1 MKNFNY
7 ILTAIVIVSA
17 CGGGVE
23 DKQTQFYK
31 KEQTTP
37 QKLEVFIDAS
47 GVIEAI
53 SSVEI
58 KSKASGEVLF
68 LGAEVGDFIDK
79 GFMLAQIDQRTANNI
94 VDQTESDL
102 EAAKVRLLNAESQY
116 ERGIELHRN
125 SSISDKD
132 FEDIKENFA
141 QAKSTLVRNEVSYE
155 NAKIALDDTVVKSPI
170 DGTVISRPVEVG
182 QVISSPTSAF
192 GEGSIIMTM
201 ADLSKVRVRALV
213 DEIDVG
219 KVEIGQEVSIKVAA
233 YRDKEFIGTV
243 SKIEPKAYVQ
253 QNVTT
258 FPVLID
264 IDNKENLLL
273 IGMNTDVVIQI
284 LKKDQNFIMYKKDK
298 WLRSKDI
305 FPIQKKN
312 TDFVKIFK
320 SFLNCKYKWGGKTF
334 KGIDCSALL
343 QIFYKFNNNFFP
355 RDTIDQ
361 VKLKKGAGYKK
372 KFKKGDIIFWK
383 GHVAICIN
391 TNDLIHAYGPKK
403 RVIIMPIKKT
413 IKLIKETAKLDVKK
427 VTRI

>member
-1 MKNFNY
+1 ML
-7 ILTAIVIVSA
+7 LTA
-17 CGGGVE
+17 CGGGNDNKE
-23 DKQTQFYK
+23 TQFYK
-31 KEQTTP
+31 KQETTP
-37 QKLEVFIDAS
+37 QRLEVSIEAS

-68 LGAEVGDFIDK
+68 LGAEVGDFVDK

-116 ERGIELHRN
+116 DRGIELHKQ

-132 FEDIKENFA
+132 FEDIKENYA
-141 QAKSTLVRNEVSYE
+141 QAKSTLVRNEVSFE
-155 NAKIALDDTVVKSPI
+155 NAKISLDDTEVKSPI

-192 GEGSIIMTM
+192 GEGSILMTM

-219 KVEIGQEVSIKVAA
+219 KVEIGQSVSIKVAA

-243 SKIEPKAYVQ
+243 TKIEPKAYIQ

-264 IDNKENLLL
+264 IDNEENLLL

-284 LKKDQNFIMYKKDK
+284 LDKDVSLSVPTMS
-298 WLRSKDI
+298 LRTRKDI
-305 FPIQKKN
+305 YTAAAILDIEKE
-312 TDFVKIFK
+312 
-320 SFLNCKYKWGGKTF
+320 
-334 KGIDCSALL
+334 
-343 QIFYKFNNNFFP
+343 
-355 RDTIDQ
+355 TIDNFLKDT
-361 VKLKKGAGYKK
+361 VDGENFNKFIVIKDSKKGPNLSWVKVGVSDLYNVEVVEGLN
-372 KFKKGDIIFWK
+372 KGDVVYILPSKSLFDYQERFK
-383 GHVAICIN
+383 E
-391 TNDLIHAYGPKK
+391 
-403 RVIIMPIKKT
+403 RVSGSFSFG
-413 IKLIKETAKLDVKK
+413 
-427 VTRI
+427 

>member
-1 MKNFNY
+1 MNKYLY
-7 ILTAIVIVSA
+7 IFVIFFVIYG
-17 CGGGVE
+17 CGRNDASE
-23 DKQTQFYK
+23 TQFYK

-37 QKLEVFIDAS
+37 QKLEVSIDAS

-68 LGAEVGDFIDK
+68 LGAEVGDFVDK

-94 VDQTESDL
+94 VDQTKSDL

-116 ERGIELHRN
+116 ERGIELHKN

-155 NAKIALDDTVVKSPI
+155 NAKISLDDTVVKSPI
-170 DGTVISRPVEVG
+170 NGTVISRPVEVG

-192 GEGSIIMTM
+192 GEGSILMTM

-219 KVEIGQEVSIKVAA
+219 KVALGQRVSIKVAA

-243 SKIEPKAYVQ
+243 AKIEPMAYVQ

-264 IDNKENLLL
+264 INNEDNLLL
-273 IGMNTDVVIQI
+273 IGMNTDVEIQI
-284 LKKDQNFIMYKKDK
+284 LKKDVTLSIPTMS
-298 WLRSKDI
+298 LRTRKDI
-305 FPIQKKN
+305 YTAAAVLNIDKDVIDKFLIDKVEGENFNRFIVIKDSKN
-312 TDFVKIFK
+312 GPYLSWVKVGISDLYNVEVIEGLSNGDTVYILPSKSLFDYQQRFK
-320 SFLNCKYKWGGKTF
+320 ERVSGSFSFG
-334 KGIDCSALL
+334 
-343 QIFYKFNNNFFP
+343 
-355 RDTIDQ
+355 
-361 VKLKKGAGYKK
+361 
-372 KFKKGDIIFWK
+372 
-383 GHVAICIN
+383 
-391 TNDLIHAYGPKK
+391 
-403 RVIIMPIKKT
+403 
-413 IKLIKETAKLDVKK
+413 
-427 VTRI
+427 

>member
-1 MKNFNY
+1 MNKYLY
-7 ILTAIVIVSA
+7 IFIISFVIYG
-17 CGGGVE
+17 CGRNDASE
-23 DKQTQFYK
+23 TQFYK

-37 QKLEVFIDAS
+37 QKLEVSIDAS

-68 LGAEVGDFIDK
+68 LGAEVGDFVDR

-94 VDQTESDL
+94 VDQTKSDL

-116 ERGIELHRN
+116 ERGIELHKN

-155 NAKIALDDTVVKSPI
+155 NAKISLDDTVVKSPI
-170 DGTVISRPVEVG
+170 NGTVISRPVEVG

-192 GEGSIIMTM
+192 GEGSILMTM

-219 KVEIGQEVSIKVAA
+219 KVALGQRVSIKVAA

-243 SKIEPKAYVQ
+243 AKIEPMAYVQ

-264 IDNKENLLL
+264 INNEDNLLL
-273 IGMNTDVVIQI
+273 IGMNTDVEIQI
-284 LKKDQNFIMYKKDK
+284 LKKDVTLSIPTMS
-298 WLRSKDI
+298 LRTRKDI
-305 FPIQKKN
+305 YTAAAVLNIDKDVIDEFLIDKVEGENFNRFIVIKDSKN
-312 TDFVKIFK
+312 GPYLSWVKVGISDLYNVEVIEGLSTGDTVYILPSKSLFDYQQRFK
-320 SFLNCKYKWGGKTF
+320 ERVSGSFSFG
-334 KGIDCSALL
+334 
-343 QIFYKFNNNFFP
+343 
-355 RDTIDQ
+355 
-361 VKLKKGAGYKK
+361 
-372 KFKKGDIIFWK
+372 
-383 GHVAICIN
+383 
-391 TNDLIHAYGPKK
+391 
-403 RVIIMPIKKT
+403 
-413 IKLIKETAKLDVKK
+413 
-427 VTRI
+427 

>member
-1 MKNFNY
+1 MKHYAYTFLSLM
-7 ILTAIVIVSA
+7 ILSA
-17 CGGGVE
+17 CGGGNDNKE
-23 DKQTQFYK
+23 TQFYK
-31 KEQTTP
+31 KQETTP
-37 QKLEVFIDAS
+37 ERLEVSIEAS

-68 LGAEVGDFIDK
+68 LGAEVGDFVDK

-116 ERGIELHRN
+116 DRGIELHKQ

-132 FEDIKENFA
+132 FEDIKENYA
-141 QAKSTLVRNEVSYE
+141 QAKSTLVRNEVSFE
-155 NAKIALDDTVVKSPI
+155 NAKISLDDTEVKSPI

-192 GEGSIIMTM
+192 GEGSILMTM

-219 KVEIGQEVSIKVAA
+219 KVEIGQSVSIKVAA

-243 SKIEPKAYVQ
+243 TKIEPKAYIQ

-264 IDNKENLLL
+264 IDNEENLLL

-284 LKKDQNFIMYKKDK
+284 LDKDVSLSVPTMS
-298 WLRSKDI
+298 LRTRKDI
-305 FPIQKKN
+305 YTAAAILDIEKE
-312 TDFVKIFK
+312 
-320 SFLNCKYKWGGKTF
+320 
-334 KGIDCSALL
+334 
-343 QIFYKFNNNFFP
+343 
-355 RDTIDQ
+355 TIDNFLKDS
-361 VKLKKGAGYKK
+361 VDGENFNRFIVIKDSKKGPNLSWVKVGVSDLYNVEVVEGLN
-372 KFKKGDIIFWK
+372 KGDVVYILPSKSLFDYQERFK
-383 GHVAICIN
+383 E
-391 TNDLIHAYGPKK
+391 
-403 RVIIMPIKKT
+403 RVSGSFSFG
-413 IKLIKETAKLDVKK
+413 
-427 VTRI
+427 